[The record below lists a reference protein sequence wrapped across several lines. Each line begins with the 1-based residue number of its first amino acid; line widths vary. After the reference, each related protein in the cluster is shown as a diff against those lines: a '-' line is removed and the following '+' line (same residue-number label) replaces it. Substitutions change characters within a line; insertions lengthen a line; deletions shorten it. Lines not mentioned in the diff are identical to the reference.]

1 MISHGERRGRVPA
14 RTVFCFASNASDGM
28 SAFVEPAIGSAETAE
43 PYRFLDTLSY
53 VRVPSEAT
61 DGRQSVVEMRLREG
75 HAPPMHVHASAD
87 EAIHVTEGSI
97 EVHTPAGTRS
107 LGAGG
112 SVVLPRGR
120 KHGIVA
126 TEPATIVAST
136 SPGGFD
142 GFVTAVGDPAD
153 EAVVPSGPPSEAA
166 VDRVS
171 ELAPDYDIEIVGPPP
186 VDP

>member
-1 MISHGERRGRVPA
+1 
-14 RTVFCFASNASDGM
+14 M
-28 SAFVEPAIGSAETAE
+28 SAFVEPAIGTAGTAK

-53 VRVPSEAT
+53 VRVPGEAT
-61 DGRQSVVEMRLREG
+61 DGRCSVVEMRLREG

-87 EAIHVTEGSI
+87 ETLHVTEGTV
-97 EVHTPAGTRS
+97 EVHTPTETRS

-120 KHGIVA
+120 KHSIVA
-126 TEPATIVAST
+126 TEPAKVVSST

-142 GFVTAVGDPAD
+142 EFVTAVGEPAD
-153 EAVVPSGPPSEAA
+153 EATVPSGPPSEAA
-166 VDRVS
+166 IARVS
-171 ELAPDYDIEIVGPPP
+171 ELAPEHDIEIVGPPP